1 MGQPQQDALFCTAK
15 KGQARQQL
23 RHKNA
28 PILSN
33 LEGIGK
39 NWKELERLL
48 TNQKAMVGQKE
59 RGDWA
64 ERVHLII

>member
-1 MGQPQQDALFCTAK
+1 MPLNVITKLCNSFQYC
-15 KGQARQQL
+15 
-23 RHKNA
+23 
-28 PILSN
+28 
-33 LEGIGK
+33 K